1 MNSISLDFDNNMIC
15 FMTEGQQG
23 TESNP
28 DLKKVAFNSF
38 IPEEFRDRNSF
49 TWNFE
54 NETFAVNQDY
64 VLKSGC
70 IMTKECFV
78 PELIVPMPKLAKR
91 FDEFVTIMDYE
102 QVYLK
107 AEMPDALSHLL
118 GLD

>member
-54 NETFAVNQDY
+54 NETFAVNQFQY
-64 VLKSGC
+64 AV
-70 IMTKECFV
+70 
-78 PELIVPMPKLAKR
+78 
-91 FDEFVTIMDYE
+91 
-102 QVYLK
+102 
-107 AEMPDALSHLL
+107 
-118 GLD
+118 